1 MEILDGAT
9 LFWLFTLGLLIG
21 ATAKVVMGSKGLKLM
36 TNILYGIAGTVIVG
50 GAGIEL
56 QIPGSMLFGVLGGL
70 SILFVANVFYLQ
82 DEHEASHD
90 TA

>member
-9 LFWLFTLGLLIG
+9 LFWLFTLGMLIG
-21 ATAKVVMGSKGLKLM
+21 ASAKVVMGSKGLQLM
-36 TNILYGIAGTVIVG
+36 TNLFFGIVGTVITG
-50 GAGIEL
+50 GAGIAL

-70 SILFVANVFYLQ
+70 SILFIANVFFLQ
-82 DEHEASHD
+82 DEHEANHD